1 MSLPAD
7 KVHRAAQYLRMS
19 TEHQR
24 YSTENQASAIGLYA
38 SLHGYDVVRTY
49 ADEGVSGL
57 SLKKRAGLQAL
68 LADVL
73 GGHADFDTILV
84 FDVSRWGRFQNPDQS
99 AHYEF
104 ICTEAG
110 VRVEYC
116 AEVFANDGS
125 MASSLLKALKRVMA
139 AEYSRELSAKVIAGR
154 LAMARRGFWV
164 GGPAGFGLRRQIVRA
179 NGRRGAV
186 LEYGEAKAVHSD
198 RLILIPGPPDEV
210 ALVNRIYR
218 MFVNAGLTRTEI
230 CRVLNAEHRL
240 SECGRPWTE
249 PMVTQILSNRKYVGD
264 LVVNRSTRRLGTVRV
279 PRKEREWFVLPGAF
293 ERIVE
298 HRLFHAAQKR
308 LPLAPRSMST
318 AEMIAAA
325 QRLYDATGKISFGDL
340 AAATG
345 MPGRWAFQH
354 RFGSLAILC
363 AAMERPY
370 PGRPRR
376 PMVRLSDEEATQ
388 RLAELF
394 NRLGYLNCHVIEADD
409 HLPSAAT
416 YIKRFGS
423 LDKAYARV
431 GFVRLTAK
439 ERLSPVGRA
448 RIAAARALQSGAA
461 RTSAGKGPDAT
472 PGAAL

>member
-1 MSLPAD
+1 MLRQAD
-7 KVHRAAQYLRMS
+7 EVHRAAQYLRMS

-38 SLHGYDVVRTY
+38 SLHGYHVVRTY
-49 ADEGVSGL
+49 ADEGISGL
-57 SLKKRAGLQAL
+57 SLKKRKGLQSL
-68 LADVL
+68 LADVQD
-73 GGHADFDTILV
+73 GHADFDTILV
-84 FDVSRWGRFQNPDQS
+84 YDVSRWGRFQNPDQS

-139 AEYSRELSAKVIAGR
+139 AEYSRELSAKVVAGR

-186 LEYGEAKAVHSD
+186 LQYGEAKAVHSD
-198 RLILIPGPPDEV
+198 RLILVPGPPDEV

-218 MFVNAGLTRTEI
+218 MFVNTGLTRTEI

-249 PMVTQILSNRKYVGD
+249 PMVTQVLSNRKYVGD

-279 PRKEREWFVLPGAF
+279 PKAEREWFVLPGAF

-298 HRLFHAAQKR
+298 RRLFHAAQKR
-308 LPLAPRSMST
+308 LPMTPKSMST

-325 QRLYDATGKISFGDL
+325 QRLYDANGKISFADL
-340 AAATG
+340 AAARG
-345 MPGRWAFQH
+345 RPGRWAFQH
-354 RFGSLAILC
+354 RFGSLANLC
-363 AAMERPY
+363 AAIERPY

-376 PMVRLSDEEATQ
+376 PMVRLGDEEAIQ
-388 RLAELF
+388 GLSDLYS
-394 NRLGYLNCHVIEADD
+394 RLGYLNCHVIEADD
-409 HLPSAAT
+409 RIPSAAT
-416 YIKRFGS
+416 YTKRFGS

-448 RIAAARALQSGAA
+448 RIAAARAFQNA
-461 RTSAGKGPDAT
+461 
-472 PGAAL
+472 AALMPAEEAPEPRPRELL